1 MTAAKAGQL
10 AALTQLIDEHGADVN
25 VQAERS
31 LYTPLILAAYDGHE
45 ACVRALL
52 ARGADVRLVNKWGE
66 TALAS
71 ATKQGHGAVAA
82 LLAAASHEATR

>member
-1 MTAAKAGQL
+1 M
-10 AALTQLIDEHGADVN
+10 
-25 VQAERS
+25 
-31 LYTPLILAAYDGHE
+31 
-45 ACVRALL
+45 RALL

-82 LLAAASHEATR
+82 LLAAASQEATR